1 MKFSKKLA
9 GAAAIGAV
17 AVLTFGGTAANA
29 AQGDPVTL
37 TPQITLGAE
46 SFTVSGDD
54 CVSPD
59 GTPGEFAVRVTVGST
74 QIAEAGTANA
84 DGTWST
90 TIASPAESGVYPVY
104 AECDQYAEKFY
115 YAANEALVSKAAGV
129 QLEVAE
135 AKHFQYIDFSGA
147 GYTPKEN
154 VRIEFRQNGV
164 VMDSSSLGAV
174 NAVGEFEGWVRLGNT
189 LAAGAYDVVFVGE
202 TSGAEYSAP
211 LTITSDGT
219 SSDDPVASTADTNN
233 ATPAAN
239 IDPASTGA
247 KGSLATTGGENLAPL
262 AIAGGAAAL
271 ALGAGAVALGR
282 RKARASA

>member
-1 MKFSKKLA
+1 M
-9 GAAAIGAV
+9 
-17 AVLTFGGTAANA
+17 
-29 AQGDPVTL
+29 
-37 TPQITLGAE
+37 
-46 SFTVSGDD
+46 
-54 CVSPD
+54 
-59 GTPGEFAVRVTVGST
+59 RVTVGST
-74 QIAEAGTANA
+74 QVAEAGTANA
-84 DGTWST
+84 DGTWTT

-239 IDPASTGA
+239 IDPAATGA